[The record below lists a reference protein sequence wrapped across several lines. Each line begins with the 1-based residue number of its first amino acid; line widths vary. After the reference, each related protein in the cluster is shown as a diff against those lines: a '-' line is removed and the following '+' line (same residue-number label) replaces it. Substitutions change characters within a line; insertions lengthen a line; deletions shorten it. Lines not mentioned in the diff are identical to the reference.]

1 MKKIKKELLIPLII
15 ISLSIIAMIPVTIKE
30 INKKNKIERI
40 KVERKLDRYMYPLRM
55 RGEFDIEKDKV
66 TIISIEQNDIRVK
79 YEVVL
84 FNTFYPQ
91 YATTYEDL
99 MDGLYSYC
107 DNPREIELLEIYSRG
122 IGNIYDEMF
131 GVNYYDYRNMIIAYL
146 EEQNIDYET
155 ASDEQIEEACKKVAE
170 QLFEEYCDWYED

>member
-1 MKKIKKELLIPLII
+1 MKKKIIIPLVII
-15 ISLSIIAMIPVTIKE
+15 LLVIAAIVPIIVKDIKE
-30 INKKNKIERI
+30 KNRI
-40 KVERKLDRYMYPLRM
+40 ACNKVERKLDSYMYPLRM

-66 TIISIEQNDIRVK
+66 TIISMEQNETRVK

-99 MDGLYSYC
+99 MDGFYSYC
-107 DNPREIELLEIYSRG
+107 DNPREIELLEIYSNG
-122 IGNIYDEMF
+122 IDNIYDEMF
-131 GVNYYDYRNMIIAYL
+131 KVRYPDYKNMIIAYL
-146 EEQNIDYET
+146 EEQNMDYET

-170 QLFEEYCDWYED
+170 QLFEEHCDWYEN